1 VRTYRDNTAAITAL
15 VESDRVHRDA
25 YLSAELFALE
35 QERLFAR
42 SWLFVG
48 HASQVPN
55 AGDFVTTD
63 IAGVPVI
70 LVRQADASVR
80 VLANRCAHKG
90 AMITSDR
97 RGNTGRAFRCPYH
110 SWSYRTDGSLLAVPV
125 AEGYTGTAMREC
137 ETGRG
142 LGVIASGSHRGF
154 VFARLAPSGPS
165 FEDYFG
171 AALANLDAMAD
182 RSPEG
187 ELEVV
192 GEPLRNLVPANWKI
206 YLENINDS
214 LHANITHE
222 SSTGAAEAV
231 WAEQPTGTAKP
242 PAIEQ
247 LLPFGSGTEFM
258 AKMGGRVLPNGHSIL
273 GTAASIHSA
282 YSAIPEYAEAMTQAY
297 GEARAKEILGW
308 SPQNA
313 VLYPSIALKAA
324 PQVMRVLRPGAV
336 DRTIVE
342 AWTFLPRGAPRALV
356 QRSMLYNR
364 LVFSPMSI
372 VAHDDTHVFETIQR
386 ALASNANPWISLHRE
401 ARGDESSTG
410 TRDVGGLDEA
420 LMRNQFR
427 AWVAALTREA
437 AP

>member
-1 VRTYRDNTAAITAL
+1 MSRANAYRNDRAAIVAL
-15 VESDRVHRDA
+15 VEPDRVHRDA
-25 YLSAELFALE
+25 YLSEELFTLE
-35 QERLFAR
+35 QERLFAK

-48 HASQVPN
+48 HQSQVPN
-55 AGDFVTTD
+55 AGDFNTVEL
-63 IAGVPVI
+63 AGIPVI
-70 LVRQADASVR
+70 LVRQADATIC
-80 VLANRCAHKG
+80 VLINRCAHKG
-90 AMITSDR
+90 AMVTSDA
-97 RGNTGRAFRCPYH
+97 RGNAGRAFRCPYH
-110 SWSYRTDGSLLAVPV
+110 SWSYRIDGSLLAVPV
-125 AEGYTGTAMREC
+125 ADGYTGTAMREC

-142 LGVIASGSHRGF
+142 MAQVASAVHRGF
-154 VFARLAPSGPS
+154 VFARLAADGPS
-165 FEDYFG
+165 FTDYFG

-192 GEPLRNLVPANWKI
+192 GTPLRNVVPANWKI

-231 WAEQPTGTAKP
+231 WSAQPAGTPKP
-242 PAIEQ
+242 TSIEQ

-258 AKMGGRVLPNGHSIL
+258 AKMGGRILPNGHSIL

-282 YSAIPEYAEAMTQAY
+282 YSAIPEYVAAMNHAY

-324 PQVMRVLRPGAV
+324 PQVMRVLRPIGV
-336 DRTIVE
+336 DRTIIE
-342 AWTFLPRGAPRALV
+342 AWVFRPKGAPDALV
-356 QRSMLYNR
+356 ERSLLYNR

-386 ALASNANPWISLHRE
+386 ALRSNPNPWVSLHRE
-401 ARGDESSTG
+401 YRSGEQDTG
-410 TRDVGGLDEA
+410 TFDVAGLNEA

-427 AWVAALTREA
+427 AWSRAMTT
-437 AP
+437 